1 MAYPDWKDFEYIFKG
16 NFNKPFE
23 ALARNLFK
31 KRYGIG
37 DTLSY
42 FKNHPGN
49 ETDTIQ
55 IGSDVVGFQAKY
67 FDDTINAKDITDSI
81 EAARK
86 RNPDQT
92 LMLIYTN
99 KEFGIPKYDKTTGKP
114 KDKTEKQKNVE
125 AVAQKHNLKLEWI
138 LGDNILD
145 EVIKDDLLM
154 KVFFDA
160 QSHLR
165 MLQHDM
171 DGINAIRTSRI
182 QTGIILNDQELKI
195 DRGETR
201 KNFREKLKNYHIIVS
216 GNGGAGKSA
225 VVKDYLTGKETDVIY
240 LWMDAHQFATNDVS
254 SLFRFGNSYT
264 LLDIVQFYENDKDK
278 LLIIDSAEELIDQPE
293 NDALYMTLQ
302 TLEESGWRIVFT
314 SREYAE
320 NDLKGLAEDAL
331 KGKTEV
337 VKVNSLTRDELNQFL
352 EDNQIPI
359 PPNPNLV
366 DRIRTL
372 FFLARYVE
380 VANSGTELKRL
391 RDFRDKV
398 WDVKIKGGPRTTGAQ
413 KKDRE
418 NCFVSVVKEQAD
430 HYGALIETNNLDSN
444 AFIGLVK
451 DEVLT
456 DEGSMLCRVAHDIYR
471 DWGLEIIIDQEYKK
485 KGNLLEFARTNTG
498 NHYMVNAFGQ
508 WLETQI
514 DAGEQGITDIITGSL
529 AGDYPS
535 RWEDK
540 VMAVALSPR
549 YADGFFRQY
558 DQLLLTDNY
567 SGLTKVLRT
576 LILTGQ
582 LVRYVQY
589 EGKDVALKIPYGGAW
604 DKAVALLYEHKEN
617 YLKSYQGIVL
627 DFLTAYASHQYS
639 SEESKRKAGLTVLYM
654 FDLDEAPRQK
664 GDYFLLDRRG
674 DWSTLVCMFAEYIKD
689 ELIAIIDKTVA
700 GEYGEDDDIPYDE
713 MLTYLINTEHYYLQP
728 RLAKAIPEGLFKL
741 MDFFWLRRDDAQD
754 ARANRPYREPEYYCG
769 IAEHQG
775 PGNAFFP
782 PSGLWGS
789 TGALML
795 YHPEETVDFVIQ
807 LMNRCV
813 DNLRQRSRD
822 PYLVAETILM
832 VDGTENHVYY
842 SQSLWDLYRGTG
854 NYSMPHLLE
863 CVHMAMENALL
874 AIWKDKKS
882 DEQPRQLLWE
892 IMRKSHSASLMA
904 IVASIVCAYPDD
916 LFEEALVL
924 FGNYEFLIL
933 DDLRKQ
939 RERNALS
946 IEFMY
951 HRHLDMFKER
961 DASKKKPHRVLSLSD
976 LCIQYQIA
984 FKEHPSK
991 ENEQKFNRIRVV
1003 VDSLQNKA
1011 KKTISDFGISADDM
1025 LMHVDYFKHK
1035 REEVKVGGVDAVQ
1048 MTPILNEKQLQRE
1061 EQRKKGL
1068 DNFMRGIYLKNW
1080 VDSRHKRTYDQSGAM
1095 AYDKNP
1101 SKAFEEARE
1110 LEKLQEEKPEDFFL
1124 MPGDEFVPN
1133 AVYATLIRD
1142 FGSSLDSEQYEYCKN
1157 IVVNSLKQ
1165 AGVMVSNSLSELGVS
1180 LEALPFIIK
1189 EDADKLAY
1197 IDLIIVYLESN
1208 YKYINER
1215 CSTLIS
1221 KSFHQAHMWEDEP
1234 VYMKSVLEAFI
1245 LKKTEG
1251 LGLNELPDEIADNVI
1266 TFLPEGTKDPEL
1278 RETAR
1283 VCIEKASHLWERR
1296 NKYHH
1301 VASHEEMHDIAQ
1313 HIADYV
1319 IKSSPEECMSLL
1331 QPFLK
1336 YVNDDNGIYTL
1347 LDGLLIES
1355 VVRQEYTN
1363 FWQIWE
1369 MFYGHLIKKEIASYH
1384 SDSLSTYLLNP
1395 MWVND
1400 KYGEWFKLN
1409 EHYFSFFRRVCG
1421 EIASCPIVIYVL
1433 SRHWYVMG
1441 RKFDFEYLGMIGE
1454 IVQKYP
1460 DMDLKD
1466 YEGACVT
1473 YLEQFVKELS
1483 KKTYQIKQTEE
1494 RKRQADA
1501 LLTFLEKRNSTV
1513 AAQLRQQIL

>member
-1 MAYPDWKDFEYIFKG
+1 MTYPDWKDFEYIFKG
-16 NFNKPFE
+16 NYNKPFE

-31 KRYGIG
+31 KRYGLG

-49 ETDTIQ
+49 ETDTILV
-55 IGSDVVGFQAKY
+55 GNDVIGFQAKY
-67 FDDTINAKDITDSI
+67 FENAINARDIIESI
-81 EAARK
+81 NTAR
-86 RNPDQT
+86 RDFPNQT
-92 LMLIYTN
+92 IQIIYTN
-99 KEFGIPKYDKTTGKP
+99 KEFGIPGKDE
-114 KDKTEKQKNVE
+114 KGQLKEQTEKKKNIEDAAAKV
-125 AVAQKHNLKLEWI
+125 NLKLEWI
-138 LGDNILD
+138 YGDNILD
-145 EVIKDDLLM
+145 EVIKDDLLL

-165 MLQHDM
+165 VLQHDI
-171 DGINAIRTSRI
+171 DGINTIRINRI
-182 QTGIILNDQELKI
+182 QTGINLNGQEYKI

-201 KNFREKLKNYHIIVS
+201 NLFQEKLKNYHVIVS
-216 GNGGAGKSA
+216 GNGGTGKSA
-225 VVKDYLTGKETDVIY
+225 IVKEELIELGKGIVY
-240 LWMDAHQFATNDVS
+240 LWMDAHQFAKNDVNA
-254 SLFRFGNSYT
+254 LFHFENNYT
-264 LLDIVQFYENDKDK
+264 LTDIIQFYEHDENKI
-278 LLIIDSAEELIDQPE
+278 LVIDSSEELIDQPE
-293 NDALYMTLQ
+293 KDSLYMTLQ
-302 TLEESGWRIVFT
+302 ALEKCGWRIVFT
-314 SREYAE
+314 TREYAE

-331 KGKTEV
+331 KSKTEI
-337 VKVNSLTRDELNQFL
+337 VKVNALTRDELKNFI
-352 EDNQIPI
+352 ESNQIPT
-359 PPNPNLV
+359 PKSPNLA

-372 FFLARYVE
+372 FFLARYIE
-380 VANSGTELKRL
+380 VANGGTELKQL

-398 WDVKIKGGPRTTGAQ
+398 WDVKIRGGANATGAQ

-418 NCFVSVVKEQAD
+418 YCFVSVVKEQAA
-430 HYGALIETNNLDSN
+430 HYGALVETNDLDSN
-444 AFIGLVK
+444 AFIDLVK

-456 DEGSMLCRVAHDIYR
+456 DEGSMLCRVTHDIYR
-471 DWGLEIIIDQEYKK
+471 DWGLEIIIEQEYKK
-485 KGNLLEFARTNTG
+485 KGNLREFAKTNTG

-514 DAGEQGITDIITGSL
+514 DAGEQGVGDVIKGAL

-540 VMAVALSPR
+540 TMAVALSPR
-549 YADGFFRQY
+549 YAEDFFRLY

-589 EGKDVALKIPYGGAW
+589 EGKEVALKIPYGSAW
-604 DKAVALLYEHKEN
+604 DKAVNLLYEHRET
-617 YLKSYQGIVL
+617 YLKSYQGITL
-627 DFLTAYASHQYS
+627 DFLMAYAGHQYAC
-639 SEESKRKAGLTVLYM
+639 EESKRKAGLSVLYI
-654 FDLDEAPRQK
+654 FELDEAPRQK
-664 GDYFLLDRRG
+664 DDYFFLERRG
-674 DWSTLVCMFAEYIKD
+674 EWSSLVCMFAEFIKE
-689 ELIAIIDKTVA
+689 ELTAIIDKTVTRR
-700 GEYGEDDDIPYDE
+700 YDEDDDIPYDE

-741 MDFFWLRRDDAQD
+741 MDFFWFRRNDEED
-754 ARANRPYREPEYYCG
+754 RRMVRPYREPEYYCG
-769 IAEHQG
+769 IAEYQG

-795 YHPEETVDFVIQ
+795 YHPEETVDFIIRM
-807 LMNRCV
+807 MNRCV
-813 DNLRQRSRD
+813 DNLRQRSTE
-822 PYLVAETILM
+822 PSQVAETILT
-832 VDGTENHVYY
+832 VEGTENHVCY
-842 SQSLWDLYRGTG
+842 SPSLWDLYRGTG
-854 NYSMPHLLE
+854 NYSMPNLLE
-863 CVHMAMENALL
+863 CVHMALENALL
-874 AIWKDKKS
+874 AEGKDKKPN
-882 DEQPRQLLWE
+882 EQTRQLL
-892 IMRKSHSASLMA
+892 RKILKESHSASLMA
-904 IVASIVCAYPDD
+904 IVASVVCAYPDE

-961 DASKKKPHRVLSLSD
+961 DASKKRPHRVLSLSD

-984 FKEHPSK
+984 FKEHPSE
-991 ENEQKFNRIRVV
+991 ENEQKFQQIRAV
-1003 VDSLQNKA
+1003 VDGLKKKA
-1011 KKTISDFGISADDM
+1011 KKTVAVFGISADDM
-1025 LMHVDYFKHK
+1025 LMHIDYYKHK

-1048 MTPILNEKQLQRE
+1048 MTPILNEMQHKRE
-1061 EQRKKGL
+1061 EERKRGM

-1080 VDSRHKRTYDQSGAM
+1080 VDSRHKR
-1095 AYDKNP
+1095 AYDKSSAMVYDSNP
-1101 SKAFEEARE
+1101 LKAFEEAKE
-1110 LEKLQEEKPEDFFL
+1110 LEKLLEEEPEEFFM
-1124 MPGDEFVPN
+1124 MPGDEFIPN

-1142 FGSSLDSEQYEYCKN
+1142 FRSSLDEEQYGYCKKY
-1157 IVVNSLKQ
+1157 VVDSLKQ
-1165 AGVMVSNSLSELGVS
+1165 AGVMVSNSLSELGIS
-1180 LEALPFIIK
+1180 LEALPYVVK
-1189 EDADKLAY
+1189 EDADKLAF
-1197 IDLIIVYLESN
+1197 IDLIIVYLESH

-1221 KSFHQAHMWEDEP
+1221 KAFHQARMWEDEP
-1234 VYMKSVLEAFI
+1234 DYMKSVLDAFV
-1245 LKKTEG
+1245 LKKTDG
-1251 LGLNELPDEIADNVI
+1251 LGLYELPAELADNII

-1283 VCIEKASHLWERR
+1283 ACIEKASHLWERR

-1319 IKSSPEECMSLL
+1319 IKTSREECVSLL

-1336 YVNDDNGIYTL
+1336 YANDDNGIYTL

-1363 FWQIWE
+1363 FWQIWD
-1369 MFYGHLIKKEIASYH
+1369 MFYTHLIKKENASYH
-1384 SDSLSTYLLNP
+1384 SDSVGTYLLNP
-1395 MWVND
+1395 IWLND
-1400 KYGEWFKLN
+1400 RYGEWFKID
-1409 EHYFSFFRRVCG
+1409 EHYFAFFRRVCG
-1421 EIASCPIVIYVL
+1421 DIGMSPIVIYVL

-1441 RKFDFEYLGMIGE
+1441 RKYDFEYLAMIGE
-1454 IVQKYP
+1454 IAQKYP
-1460 DMDLKD
+1460 DMNLKD
-1466 YEGACVT
+1466 YEGACVM

-1501 LLTFLEKRNSTV
+1501 LLTFLEKKNSTV